1 MPLKPQ
7 ISIAPVA
14 GLIGAE
20 ISGIDLSRPITD
32 EIADRIRNA
41 LAQHLVIFFR
51 DQALSLADQK
61 RVTELFGTLSRVPYI
76 EPSQEDPDVV
86 AVLKEADETK
96 ISVFGGDWHSDFSF
110 LERPPAGSV
119 LYAKE
124 VPPYGG
130 DTLWANQIAA
140 LETLPEDLKTVVE
153 THGAVHLGAP
163 YGVTHRPPADLRV
176 SRSIKM
182 NRGDPTADRER
193 VHPAARTHATSGRKA
208 LFVNPIYTTRFE
220 GMTEAE
226 SRPLLQRIY
235 AHAVRP
241 EFTCRFRW
249 TPGAV
254 AVWDNRAALHYAIN
268 DYDGH
273 RRLLYRTTFAG
284 EIPY

>member
-1 MPLKPQ
+1 MTTTHAT
-7 ISIAPVA
+7 ISPVA

-20 ISGIDLSRPITD
+20 IAGVDLSRPISD
-32 EIADRIRNA
+32 AVAAELRAA

-51 DQALSLADQK
+51 GQRLSRDDQK
-61 RVTELFGTLSRVPYI
+61 RVTEIFGPLSRVPYI
-76 EPSQEDPDVV
+76 EPSSEDPDVV

-119 LYAKE
+119 LYSVE

-130 DTLWANQIAA
+130 DTIWSNQIAA
-140 LETLPEDLKTVVE
+140 FETLPEDLRTIVE
-153 THGAVHLGAP
+153 GRGAIHTGAP
-163 YGVTHRPPADLRV
+163 YGVTHRPAEDLRV

-182 NRGDPTADRER
+182 RRGDPDADRET
-193 VHPAARTHATSGRKA
+193 VHPAVRVHEPSGRKA
-208 LFVNPIYTTRFE
+208 LFVNRIYTTRLD
-220 GMTEAE
+220 GMSEAE
-226 SRPLLQRIY
+226 SRPILERLY

-249 TPGAV
+249 SPGCV
-254 AVWDNRAALHYAIN
+254 AVWDNRATLHYAIN

-284 EIPY
+284 ERPH